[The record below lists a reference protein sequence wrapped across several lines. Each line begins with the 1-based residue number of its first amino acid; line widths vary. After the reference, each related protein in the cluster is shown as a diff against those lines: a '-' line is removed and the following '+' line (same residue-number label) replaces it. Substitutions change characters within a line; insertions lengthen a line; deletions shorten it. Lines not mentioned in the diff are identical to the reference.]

1 MEKNYKVEIRVID
14 EDKEEEIETMTSL
27 LYGNENGISTFEGL
41 EENMG
46 KIERHLE
53 KYHNDVLAAAENLAE
68 ETARDEDWG
77 LKTETDPLGEPEEK
91 EFNEDNQKV
100 VK

>member
-1 MEKNYKVEIRVID
+1 MEKNYRIEIQVFD
-14 EDKEEEIETMTSL
+14 ENEFQPIETMTSL

-68 ETARDEDWG
+68 DTARDEDWG
-77 LKTETDPLGEPEEK
+77 LKTETDPIGEDV
-91 EFNEDNQKV
+91 EDNEKNQKSDE
-100 VK
+100 